1 MSRMNQSLNT
11 LMSKS
16 CALIARCIAV
26 RLCAAS
32 AMVVL
37 ALLWPMQGT
46 AADILSAAD
55 PAGGVV
61 GRYPV
66 GSIKSS
72 KMADAALADVSK
84 ERSAI
89 EARFV
94 AEDQACHPQFFA
106 TSCMDQAKEHRRHA
120 LRQLHRIENEAH
132 VFKRQARVAERD
144 QALEGKGAP
153 ARADTQEGAKRQ
165 QAHESLGSR
174 KAADGTSEE
183 QASEAK
189 RKVQTTIFSDRDAR
203 HEAKLKRL
211 EVEEAGNAKKR
222 AENVAAY
229 EKKAQEAQARQKEVA
244 AKKAEKDQKRR
255 RQQSL
260 LSDSK

>member
-1 MSRMNQSLNT
+1 MSRMNQPLNAF
-11 LMSKS
+11 MFKS
-16 CALIARCIAV
+16 RALIVWRIAV
-26 RLCAAS
+26 RLCAAN
-32 AMVVL
+32 AMAVL
-37 ALLWPMQGT
+37 ALFWPMQGT
-46 AADILSAAD
+46 AADILPTAD
-55 PAGGVV
+55 STGMV

-72 KMADAALADVSK
+72 KTADAALADVSK

-106 TSCMDQAKEHRRHA
+106 TSCMDQAKERRRHA

-144 QALEGKGAP
+144 QALERKDAP
-153 ARADTQEGAKRQ
+153 ERAETQERAKRQ
-165 QAHESLGSR
+165 QVHESVGSR
-174 KAADGTSEE
+174 AEVDGASDEKAPET
-183 QASEAK
+183 K
-189 RKVQTTIFSDRDAR
+189 RKVQATIFSDREAR

-211 EVEEAGNAKKR
+211 EVEEAGIAKKR
-222 AENVAAY
+222 AESVAAY
-229 EKKAQEAQARQKEVA
+229 ERKSQEAQARQKEIA
-244 AKKAEKDQKRR
+244 AKKAEKEQKRR